1 MNCVTVNASPS
12 GSVSFPNTVVPFKTV
27 NSGVVSVSFT
37 AVGASLT
44 GVTVKLNVAVL
55 VADPSLRVYVA
66 TGTVPL

>member
-1 MNCVTVNASPS
+1 MVNASPS

-44 GVTVKLNVAVL
+44 GVIVKAKSAVAV
-55 VADPSLRVYVA
+55 VVPSETVYVA
-66 TGTVPL
+66 TGTAPV